1 MSLRLG
7 HPLIAQ
13 ILLGLLVLLGGAC
26 KRPEVALREWRA
38 QRVELVQTVEGMSPE
53 EERALVAQISEG
65 LGMTP
70 DPAAPNGSVRVFRL
84 MLKGGPNPDVSR
96 GQGKTVLVSVGQ
108 GLLVGALIGS
118 GVIVYTFTSVKI
130 TAIGTGLGGLWGLVG
145 YGPQRFHNNQALLKE
160 MGYLP
165 WDFRADWEVVDQMP
179 QLGDQRVAYRDAV
192 ALDLRPFVR
201 PLPEGQR
208 QPEDIRRAS
217 LRAYGEALV
226 KALRAKG

>member
-7 HPLIAQ
+7 HPPIAHV
-13 ILLGLLVLLGGAC
+13 LVGLLVLLGGAC
-26 KRPEVALREWRA
+26 KRPEVALRERRA

-118 GVIVYTFTSVKI
+118 
-130 TAIGTGLGGLWGLVG
+130 
-145 YGPQRFHNNQALLKE
+145 QRFHNNQALLKE

-165 WDFRADWEVVDQMP
+165 WDFRADWEVVDQVP